1 MQELFL
7 VVTEESKAT
16 SISCSI
22 PDNPLSLTGP
32 LIDRSW
38 RYTDVVL
45 ISFKYYATPPCSQH
59 PWKNTLETECCKA
72 GSVLGRE
79 SLVLGQHA
87 PLGEKVYWGRWIWK
101 VEEERLSRKML
112 EEGFFFFEWW
122 WWWGGCWCSLVL
134 RGNISKVRRKSCQIN
149 FSPFQSRPG
158 EFLSHFTSADL
169 GPFFSAS
176 VGLTPRKDPAPSHQ
190 PQKSSESLVNGK
202 KTLPI
207 PVVEK

>member
-7 VVTEESKAT
+7 VVIEESKAT

-22 PDNPLSLTGP
+22 PDNSLSLTGP

-38 RYTDVVL
+38 RYTDMVL
-45 ISFKYYATPPCSQH
+45 ISFKYYAAPPRSQH

-79 SLVLGQHA
+79 SLVSGQRA
-87 PLGEKVYWGRWIWK
+87 LLGEKVYWGRWIWN
-101 VEEERLSRKML
+101 VEKKNLSRKIA
-112 EEGFFFFEWW
+112 GGDFFLFFWMVVEVG
-122 WWWGGCWCSLVL
+122 WGGCWCSLVL

-169 GPFFSAS
+169 GPFF
-176 VGLTPRKDPAPSHQ
+176 P
-190 PQKSSESLVNGK
+190 PQLVSNHI
-202 KTLPI
+202 KTLHLHINPKRTRN
-207 PVVEK
+207 PL

>member
-112 EEGFFFFEWW
+112 EEGFFFLNGGGGGVGAGAAWSWEETLAK
-122 WWWGGCWCSLVL
+122 WGGKAAKLTSHPFNHAQESSCPTSLLPIWVHFFPPQL
-134 RGNISKVRRKSCQIN
+134 V
-149 FSPFQSRPG
+149 
-158 EFLSHFTSADL
+158 SHH
-169 GPFFSAS
+169 
-176 VGLTPRKDPAPSHQ
+176 V
-190 PQKSSESLVNGK
+190 
-202 KTLPI
+202 KTLHPHI
-207 PVVEK
+207 NPKRARSP